1 MYYDVIEE
9 LTRSFYEWEHRGRG
23 WDVWDYP
30 VELEPPFVPFYFH
43 SIQKTN
49 HIDDGYKQT
58 FMSSVIE
65 KVKRKWNKFSDE
77 HIKLDDKFP
86 EPSEY
91 VSATQFQCD
100 EKIEELIVVFPQNY
114 KVNSEYIEQCLLGI
128 TTSTYPVSF
137 EIIGSEKSITVQF
150 ACRESDSL
158 YISQQ
163 IHAFFP
169 DAIITVGQNLLQSLL
184 AETKEIAVVDF
195 GLSEEFM
202 RPLRTFKTFDPDPL
216 TSVFGVLE
224 NLNEGEKGIIQILF
238 QVVDS
243 PWTTSIMRS
252 VLNDDGDSFFIDAPE
267 MVKLAKEKCKH
278 PLFAV
283 IIRIAA
289 TTKSQQR
296 AWEILKALTGCFTV
310 FSDPYSNEL
319 IPLTNQ
325 DYENEQHLADIIMRQ
340 SHRSGMILN
349 SAELISFVHFPSETI
364 VSKKLTRQIQKTI
377 ETPSVVIGNK
387 FVLGENVHNNKK
399 TVVSLNY
406 EQRLRHMHIIGS
418 TGTGKS
424 TLLLNLI
431 TQDIQSGL
439 GIAVL
444 DPHGDL
450 IESILERVPEN
461 RHEDVILFDPG
472 DEEYPVGFNI
482 LEAKTKVEKNVLSSD
497 LVEIFRRFSTSWGDQ
512 MSVVLGNA
520 ISAFLESNRVGSLTD
535 LRRFLIEKG
544 FRETFLQE
552 VTDEHIKYFWDK
564 EFSLLRG
571 SALNSILTRLDFF
584 LRPKTIRNIVS
595 QQRGI
600 DIEDIVNHKKI
611 FLVKLAQGIIGDEN
625 AYLLGSLLVSK
636 LHQVVMQRQLLSHH
650 ERTPFYLYIDEFQ
663 NFITA
668 SMKAIMSGARKY
680 SLGLILAHQDLHQ
693 LWELD
698 VALAN
703 SILSNAGTRICF
715 RIGDFDAQKLQSG
728 FAHFDI
734 NDLQSLS
741 IGEAI
746 VRVERSDCD
755 FNLRTFLPSEINIHY
770 GQQNKEK
777 IIGLSR
783 KKYGIAPVAVD
794 KKQEASETF
803 HQPPYPK
810 QKETTTK
817 KIVVNANLDVL
828 DDDNRRMN
836 GKNVSQHRFLQTLI
850 KRLAEQR
857 GYKAT
862 IEEATN
868 DKLGR
873 VDVGLERDG
882 EKIACEI
889 SVTTNDDHEIKNIEK
904 CFQSGYGKVLF
915 CSTEKKRL
923 EAMKKLITE
932 KLELKF
938 SSNVFLFLPDEIIL
952 FFENETT
959 NEIKL
964 QSENILKGYR
974 VKVEYKTIS
983 ESQKKEKQE
992 VVSGVVVNALRRLK
1006 GDR

>member
-65 KVKRKWNKFSDE
+65 KVKHKWNKFSDDNMNSE
-77 HIKLDDKFP
+77 VTFS
-86 EPSEY
+86 EPYEY

-100 EKIEELIVVFPQNY
+100 EKIEEIIVVFPQNY
-114 KVNSEYIEQCLLGI
+114 KVNSEYIEQCLLSV
-128 TTSTYPVSF
+128 TTSAYPVSF
-137 EIIGSEKSITVQF
+137 EIIGSGKSITVQF

-169 DAIITVGQNLLQSLL
+169 DAIITVGQNSLQSLL
-184 AETKEIAVVDF
+184 TEANEIAVVDF

-216 TSVFGVLE
+216 TSIFGILE
-224 NLNEGEKGIIQILF
+224 NLNDSEKGILQILF

-267 MVKLAKEKCKH
+267 MVKLAKEKCKL

-283 IIRIAA
+283 IIRVAA
-289 TTKSQQR
+289 STKTQQR
-296 AWEILKALTGCFTV
+296 TWEILKALTGCFTI

-325 DYENEQHLADIIMRQ
+325 DYEDEQHLADIILRQ
-340 SHRSGMILN
+340 SHRNGMLLN
-349 SAELISFVHFPSETI
+349 SAELVSVVHFPSDTI
-364 VSKKLTRQIQKTI
+364 ISKKLTRQIQKTV
-377 ETPSVVIGNK
+377 EAPSIVIGNQ
-387 FVLGENVHNNKK
+387 FILGENIHNNKK
-399 TVVSLNY
+399 TIVSLNHK
-406 EQRLRHMHIIGS
+406 QRLRHMHVIGA

-431 TQDIQSGL
+431 IQDIQNGL

-450 IESILERVPEN
+450 IESILERIPEK

-472 DEEYPVGFNI
+472 DEEYPIGFNI
-482 LEAKTKVEKNVLSSD
+482 LEAKTDVEKNVLSSD

-520 ISAFLESNRVGSLTD
+520 ISAFLESNHIGSLTD
-535 LRRFLIEKG
+535 LRRFLIEKD
-544 FRETFLQE
+544 FRETFLQS
-552 VTDEHIKYFWDK
+552 VADEHIKYFWEK

-571 SALNSILTRLDFF
+571 GALNSILTRLDFF

-595 QQRGI
+595 QQKGI

-611 FLVKLAQGIIGDEN
+611 LLVKLAQGIIGDEN

-636 LHQVVMQRQLLSHH
+636 LHQVVMQRQLLSYH

-663 NFITA
+663 NFITP

-703 SILSNAGTRICF
+703 SILSNTGTRICF
-715 RIGDFDAQKLQSG
+715 RIGEFDAQKLQSG
-728 FAHFDI
+728 FSHFDI
-734 NDLQSLS
+734 SNLQSLS

-746 VRVERSDCD
+746 VRVERSDYD
-755 FNLRTFLPSEINIHY
+755 FNIKTSLPPEVDTQTA
-770 GQQNKEK
+770 QQNKEK
-777 IIGLSR
+777 IINLSR
-783 KKYGIAPVAVD
+783 KKFGKQPVTID
-794 KKQEASETF
+794 KTKEISEINYR
-803 HQPPYPK
+803 PPY
-810 QKETTTK
+810 QKLEDMTTK
-817 KIVVNANLDVL
+817 ENVVVPNLEVKL
-828 DDDNRRMN
+828 ENN
-836 GKNVSQHRFLQTLI
+836 KLAKEKNVSQHRYLQTLI

-862 IEEATN
+862 IEEPTS
-868 DKLGR
+868 DGLGR

-889 SVTTNDDHEIKNIEK
+889 SITTDEEHELKNINK
-904 CFQSGYGKVLF
+904 CFQSGYSKVLF
-915 CSTEKKRL
+915 CSPNKKRIDL
-923 EAMKKLITE
+923 VKKIISE
-932 KLELKF
+932 EMDSIYANK
-938 SSNVFLFLPDEIIL
+938 VFFFLPDDLTL
-952 FFENETT
+952 FFNETQSKI
-959 NEIKL
+959 IK
-964 QSENILKGYR
+964 QKDENVVKGYR
-974 VKVEYKTIS
+974 VKVEYNSIS
-983 ESQKKEKQE
+983 ESQKKEKQNAVNQ
-992 VVSGVVVNALRRLK
+992 VVAQTIRRLK
-1006 GDR
+1006 K